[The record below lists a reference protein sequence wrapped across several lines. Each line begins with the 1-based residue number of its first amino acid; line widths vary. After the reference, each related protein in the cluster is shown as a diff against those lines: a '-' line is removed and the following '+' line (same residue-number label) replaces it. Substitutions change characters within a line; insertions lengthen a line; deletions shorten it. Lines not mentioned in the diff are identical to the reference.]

1 MDTTIHQNE
10 IISLLDEKRD
20 ISSTLKFSSLL
31 GSITITKFVIFLV
44 GFSDGLTH
52 LATLA
57 IYYLLKDDL
66 HLSPPE
72 VSVIY
77 AIPAIPWFLKPLFGM
92 RRKPYLIFFSI
103 LQVIGFLLLAT
114 NADTVLKAATCLL
127 LISLSAAF
135 CSSIAEALVVE
146 TSGINGGAETVSD
159 YFGSKALGALTT
171 AYFSGSLLDTYSKQ
185 GIFLTTSIFPLFVFI
200 ASLIMEDKKQ
210 TGELTA
216 KNQLLSLKEFL
227 KRPIIWGPAIY
238 IFTYTAGPDYDD
250 AMFFYF
256 TNRLG
261 FSPTFMGSLRLT
273 YGIAGII
280 GIVLYRIILKRTP
293 FREIL
298 LWTTLFSIPIYILP
312 LVLVTGLNLNL
323 GISNRMF
330 ALSGGFLIEAI
341 AEIQLLPLLVMT
353 TKLCPKGLEGSV
365 YAVMMSIRSLGTGVS
380 KVISAGLAYLL
391 GITAFNFSNLG
402 LLIWIS
408 SAFLLLPLLFL
419 NLVSYFMFSLLQI
432 HFILGCK

>member
-1 MDTTIHQNE
+1 M
-10 IISLLDEKRD
+10 
-20 ISSTLKFSSLL
+20 
-31 GSITITKFVIFLV
+31 
-44 GFSDGLTH
+44 
-52 LATLA
+52 
-57 IYYLLKDDL
+57 
-66 HLSPPE
+66 
-72 VSVIY
+72 
-77 AIPAIPWFLKPLFGM
+77 
-92 RRKPYLIFFSI
+92 
-103 LQVIGFLLLAT
+103 
-114 NADTVLKAATCLL
+114 
-127 LISLSAAF
+127 
-135 CSSIAEALVVE
+135 E

-159 YFGSKALGALTT
+159 YFGSKALGALAT

-185 GIFLTTSIFPLFVFI
+185 GIFITTSIFPLFVFI
-200 ASLIMEDKKQ
+200 ASLIMDDKKH
-210 TGELTA
+210 TEELTA
-216 KNQLLSLKEFL
+216 KNQLLSLKGFL
-227 KRPIIWGPAIY
+227 KKPIIWGPAIY

-250 AMFFYF
+250 AMFFFF

-273 YGIAGII
+273 YGIAGVI
-280 GIVLYRIILKRTP
+280 GIVLYRIILKKTP

-312 LVLVTGLNLNL
+312 LVLVTGLNLDL

-341 AEIQLLPLLVMT
+341 AEIQLLPLLIMT

-380 KVISAGLAYLL
+380 KVISAGLAYSL

-419 NLVSYFMFSLLQI
+419 NLVSLNSCFL
-432 HFILGCK
+432 